1 MNSAREIT
9 LCWGNLHHG
18 IPSVTFCLPPAR
30 IKIHVGTMTNLP
42 HSHTNWRTPRVRIT
56 EITPVVL
63 RLPDGGHH
71 RGKLETISLTGGLLS
86 VPHTLNRG
94 SRISLMFLTR
104 SGPVL
109 GTAEMLS
116 PVSTEQQPFRFVALD
131 RDVQHRLKTMVQ
143 PLLNPDEDV
152 WIAKYRAA
160 RVHHSPMRGGVVSRI
175 VLGSLSL
182 VTFLLSAAYLLHVH
196 LLR

>member
-1 MNSAREIT
+1 
-9 LCWGNLHHG
+9 
-18 IPSVTFCLPPAR
+18 
-30 IKIHVGTMTNLP
+30 MTNLP
-42 HSHTNWRTPRVRIT
+42 HSHTNWRTPRLRLT
-56 EITPVVL
+56 DTMPVVF

-71 RGKLETISLTGGLLS
+71 RAKLETISLTGGLLS
-86 VPHTLNRG
+86 VPHILNRG

-104 SGPVL
+104 SGPVV

-116 PVSTEQQPFRFVALD
+116 PVSTAQQPFRFVALD
-131 RDVQHRLKTMVQ
+131 RDVQDRLKTMVQ

-160 RVHHSPMRGGVVSRI
+160 PVHHSPRRGVVSRI

-182 VTFLLSAAYLLHVH
+182 VTFLLTAAYVLHVH

>member
-1 MNSAREIT
+1 
-9 LCWGNLHHG
+9 
-18 IPSVTFCLPPAR
+18 
-30 IKIHVGTMTNLP
+30 MTNLP
-42 HSHTNWRTPRVRIT
+42 HSHTNWRTPRIRIS
-56 EITPVVL
+56 EVTPVVL

-86 VPHTLNRG
+86 VPRTLNRG

-109 GTAEMLS
+109 GTVEMLS

-143 PLLNPDEDV
+143 LLLNPDEDV

-160 RVHHSPMRGGVVSRI
+160 HRS
-175 VLGSLSL
+175 
-182 VTFLLSAAYLLHVH
+182 
-196 LLR
+196 

>member
-1 MNSAREIT
+1 
-9 LCWGNLHHG
+9 
-18 IPSVTFCLPPAR
+18 
-30 IKIHVGTMTNLP
+30 MTNLP
-42 HSHTNWRTPRVRIT
+42 THTNWRTPRARIT

-86 VPHTLNRG
+86 VRRTLNRG

-116 PVSTEQQPFRFVALD
+116 PVSTERQPFRFIALD

-160 RVHHSPMRGGVVSRI
+160 PVHHSPMRGVVSRI
-175 VLGSLSL
+175 VLGALSL
-182 VTFLLSAAYLLHVH
+182 VTFLLSAAYVLHVH